1 MPITAEK
8 LRYRQINEY
17 LSIVIFQLLHTSQKI
32 VRGDAKQNN
41 EEKNCKPIGTACH
54 SFHIVHTQ
62 AYAARNNCY
71 SINDNADYSVT

>member
-32 VRGDAKQNN
+32 VRGDVKITKKRRIANRS
-41 EEKNCKPIGTACH
+41 ELLVIP
-54 SFHIVHTQ
+54 
-62 AYAARNNCY
+62 
-71 SINDNADYSVT
+71 SI